1 MKVKVNL
8 DEFLPLDC
16 FRGLLDKYRDFKS
29 CYRELKINS
38 ITGKKSKFEISELN
52 PPIICGFEKEENYNY
67 YVFPISRSCFT
78 ITSID
83 MVVNDSLDVIDIY
96 LDINILDTERGKLL
110 SEILEDV
117 EFRTCKSYKYGNVH
131 EVYGFYATSSLMEA
145 S

>member
-8 DEFLPLDC
+8 VESLPLDC
-16 FRGLLDKYRDFKS
+16 FKGLLQKYRDFIS

-38 ITGKKSKFEISELN
+38 ITGKKSQFEITELN
-52 PPIICGFEKEENYNY
+52 PPIICGFEKEENYSFG
-67 YVFPISRSCFT
+67 VFPISRSCFT

-83 MVVNDSLDVIDIY
+83 MVVNDSLDVVDIY
-96 LDINILDTERGKLL
+96 LEINILNTERGKLL

-117 EFRTCKSYKYGNVH
+117 EFRTCKSYKYEKVH
-131 EVYGFYATSSLMEA
+131 EVYGFYATSSSMET